1 MIINQ
6 IEQYKNSIVIL
17 KKSIFFVFFILSS
30 NFSFTQNDFKNW
42 DSVLVIQR
50 VHLKDTTLFIPCLY
64 KDLVLDTNKVI
75 DIRKVFIIA
84 NNQKKYKFQPLKT
97 CVELTY
103 FDSSKEFE
111 WDLSYSS
118 TQFIRKLLIGGSKYK
133 ISHYWINI
141 DQKGNIINSKSES
154 KYFRG
159 IICH

>member
-1 MIINQ
+1 MINKQ
-6 IEQYKNSIVIL
+6 IENSIVIL
-17 KKSIFFVFFILSS
+17 KKSIFFIFFILSS

-50 VHLKDTTLFIPCLY
+50 FHLKDTTLFKSCLY
-64 KDLVLDTNKVI
+64 MDLVIDTTKVI

-103 FDSSKEFE
+103 FNSTKEFE

-141 DQKGNIINSKSES
+141 DQKGNIINSESES

-159 IICH
+159 IICK